1 MTFISVAIITQQWRT
16 SRWWCWWSM
25 AFCQTRHHDS
35 GFCGA
40 IWVLAELQKWQFL
53 FSISLLSD
61 QSMTCSLLT
70 SHFQTGT
77 SAHQVLKSNS
87 YYHVIE
93 NRKSRAEK
101 VRVEKRHIFCENGH
115 LVGTTPDLRST
126 LKRWLQDAGWLEIWN
141 TTVKGKHWNRKTS
154 TGSLWKIVKKKK
166 VCFSPDSLKK
176 ILPTCDTDV
185 SSWVTHR
192 KPESGRLVE
201 NKTSST

>member
-1 MTFISVAIITQQWRT
+1 
-16 SRWWCWWSM
+16 M

-40 IWVLAELQKWQFL
+40 IWLIAELQKWQFL

-115 LVGTTPDLRST
+115 LVGRTPDLRST
-126 LKRWLQDAGWLEIWN
+126 IKRWLQDAGWLEICN

-166 VCFSPDSLKK
+166 VCFSRFLKENSPN
-176 ILPTCDTDV
+176 L
-185 SSWVTHR
+185 WHR
-192 KPESGRLVE
+192 CVVLSHPQ
-201 NKTSST
+201 KTREWQTGWKQNQQYSHK